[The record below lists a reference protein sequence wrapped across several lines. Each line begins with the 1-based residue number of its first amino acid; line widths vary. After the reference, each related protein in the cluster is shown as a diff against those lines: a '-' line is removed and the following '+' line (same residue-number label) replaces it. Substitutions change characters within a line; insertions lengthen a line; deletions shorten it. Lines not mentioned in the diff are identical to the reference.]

1 MKAAVKIAISGV
13 KNSGK
18 TTLIE
23 KLLPALI
30 RRGIRTAVIK
40 HDGHDFEG
48 DVPGT
53 DSYRISRAGAFG
65 TAVFSESKYLLQ
77 KEDSETDQERK
88 AEQLA
93 KSFPEAD
100 LILLEGFKN
109 SSYPKF
115 EVVRAGN
122 SKESVCIGENLLA
135 IVSDFEPDH
144 PEEIPVFGLEDA
156 ERIASFIEE
165 ILRSETVN
173 ISKENLGHA
182 SCKVMLFQ
190 DEYFFGPGVFH
201 LLQKISETGSI
212 RSAAA
217 AIGLSYSKACKMIN
231 RAERGSGVHFLERTV
246 GGKNGGKSVLTQEGA
261 RYLQKYKLLLEE
273 SEKAVSKLYHE
284 IFTDCGER

>member
-1 MKAAVKIAISGV
+1 MKATMKIAISGV

-40 HDGHDFEG
+40 HDGHDFDG

-53 DSYRISRAGAFG
+53 DSDRIRKAGAFG

-109 SSYPKF
+109 SSYPKL

-122 SKESVCIGENLLA
+122 SKESICIGKNLLA

-156 ERIASFIEE
+156 EEIATFIEDM
-165 ILRSETVN
+165 LQSKKVHTSE
-173 ISKENLGHA
+173 ENLGHA
-182 SCKVMLFQ
+182 SCKIMLSQ
-190 DEYFFGPGVFH
+190 EEYFFGPGVFH
-201 LLQKISETGSI
+201 LLQKVSETGSI

-217 AIGLSYSKACKMIN
+217 STGLSYTKAFKMIN
-231 RAERGSGVHFLERTV
+231 RAEKGSGVHFLERTV
-246 GGKNGGKSVLTQEGA
+246 GGKNGGKSVLTQDGI
-261 RYLQKYKLLLEE
+261 RYLQKYELLLVE
-273 SEKAVSKLYHE
+273 SEKAVSRLYHE
-284 IFTDCGER
+284 IFTDCEER